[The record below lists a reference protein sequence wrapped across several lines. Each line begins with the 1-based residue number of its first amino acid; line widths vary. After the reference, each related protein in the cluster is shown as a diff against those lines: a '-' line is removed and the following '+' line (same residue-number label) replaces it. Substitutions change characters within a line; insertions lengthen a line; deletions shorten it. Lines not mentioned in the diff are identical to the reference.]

1 MLVLEKQNHI
11 GFSEYRTAPWGI
23 CKTPEIP
30 DPVSVFQ
37 IMMNLIQ
44 LNPQRNKEPLRKLK
58 KAISLLMWLVCICSS
73 VSVSGWWE
81 SRAPAQLVVFTHFY
95 RTSSLV
101 SSEDEVSL
109 GSKMDWWKKLT
120 PYRMYRTSLPY
131 WRNKK
136 DKKKTNE
143 SEKNCVHFAVMMLL
157 WTNRSEHLEVN
168 LCWQLKSYKLNYTIY
183 HSWITIIITP
193 SMN

>member
-1 MLVLEKQNHI
+1 MLVSEKQNHI

-37 IMMNLIQ
+37 IMMNLIE

-95 RTSSLV
+95 RTSFLV

-120 PYRMYRTSLPY
+120 PYRMYRTVY
-131 WRNKK
+131 HTEEI
-136 DKKKTNE
+136 KKTKTKRRTRAKKIVCTLQWWCYFGLIDRNI
-143 SEKNCVHFAVMMLL
+143 
-157 WTNRSEHLEVN
+157 
-168 LCWQLKSYKLNYTIY
+168 LKLIYVDSLSHINWIIPYTI
-183 HSWITIIITP
+183 HGLR
-193 SMN
+193 

>member
-1 MLVLEKQNHI
+1 MLVSEKQNHI

-95 RTSSLV
+95 RTSFLV

-120 PYRMYRTSLPY
+120 PYRMYRTVY
-131 WRNKK
+131 HTEEIKKNK
-136 DKKKTNE
+136 KKKTNE

-168 LCWQLKSYKLNYTIY
+168 LCWQLKVI
-183 HSWITIIITP
+183 
-193 SMN
+193 

>member
-1 MLVLEKQNHI
+1 MLVSEKQKHI

-23 CKTPEIP
+23 CKIP

-44 LNPQRNKEPLRKLK
+44 LNPQRNKEPLTKLK

-120 PYRMYRTSLPY
+120 PYRMYRTVY
-131 WRNKK
+131 HTEEIIKNNKK
-136 DKKKTNE
+136 RRTRAKKIVCTLQWWCYFGLTDRNI
-143 SEKNCVHFAVMMLL
+143 
-157 WTNRSEHLEVN
+157 
-168 LCWQLKSYKLNYTIY
+168 LKLIYADSLSHINWIIPYTI
-183 HSWITIIITP
+183 HGLR
-193 SMN
+193 